1 MLMRIRIR
9 GLRVGLVASLSVVM
23 ATGLAAASAPRLRM
37 SGDVAPKRLVQRWLA
52 QLSDA
57 GGPRVDYRVGRSA
70 SGRLGLMAQRV
81 DLGVS
86 DSPMRPEDMAKV
98 KPGVVQIPMVGE
110 AIAIAYNKPGCD
122 LKLS

>member
-1 MLMRIRIR
+1 MLMRIRMR

-37 SGDVAPKRLVQRWLA
+37 SGDVAPKRLVQHLLD

-86 DSPMRPEDMAKV
+86 DSPMRPEDMA
-98 KPGVVQIPMVGE
+98 
-110 AIAIAYNKPGCD
+110 
-122 LKLS
+122 